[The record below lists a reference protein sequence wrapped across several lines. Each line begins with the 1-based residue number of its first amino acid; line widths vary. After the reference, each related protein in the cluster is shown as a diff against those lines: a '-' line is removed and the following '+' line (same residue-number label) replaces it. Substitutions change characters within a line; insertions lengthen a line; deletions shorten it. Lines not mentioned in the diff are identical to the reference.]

1 MDALFSMLADIGADP
16 VAAVAFVFAAA
27 LIVDMTIIRL
37 PSAEE
42 LMLSPEER
50 REARAA
56 RKAARYINGDGSA
69 ADKLRG
75 LDLRIV
81 AQAVEDMIIDRQHL
95 TRILGTRALDLWI
108 DLAIEERSEGPTLK
122 TRAKIV
128 AFEPVPLDEAR
139 IAQSARM
146 IKRRVA
152 EELTQVLGVEDAD
165 GFVTGGVVIETAIER
180 TA

>member
-1 MDALFSMLADIGADP
+1 MDFWLAKLTLIATDP
-16 VAAVAFVFAAA
+16 VAAVALVLAVA
-27 LIVDMTIIRL
+27 LIVDMMILRIV
-37 PSAEE
+37 PSE
-42 LMLSPEER
+42 LAASSGEER
-50 REARAA
+50 GAR
-56 RKAARYINGDGSA
+56 DGHETT

-75 LDLRIV
+75 LDLRLV

-108 DLAIEERSEGPTLK
+108 DLALEERNEGPTLK

-152 EELTQVLGVEDAD
+152 EELAQVLGVEDVN
-165 GFVTGGVVIETAIER
+165 GFVNGGVTIETAIER

>member
-1 MDALFSMLADIGADP
+1 MDFWLAKLELIASDPAATVALVL
-16 VAAVAFVFAAA
+16 AVA
-27 LIVDMTIIRL
+27 LILDMAIVRVV
-37 PSAEE
+37 PSEIVAHMHGEG
-42 LMLSPEER
+42 ER
-50 REARAA
+50 RRDHAT
-56 RKAARYINGDGSA
+56 A

-108 DLAIEERSEGPTLK
+108 DLALEERDEGPTLK

-152 EELTQVLGVEDAD
+152 EELTQLLGVEDVN
-165 GFVTGGVVIETAIER
+165 GFVNGGVTIETAIER

>member
-1 MDALFSMLADIGADP
+1 
-16 VAAVAFVFAAA
+16 
-27 LIVDMTIIRL
+27 
-37 PSAEE
+37 
-42 LMLSPEER
+42 
-50 REARAA
+50 
-56 RKAARYINGDGSA
+56 
-69 ADKLRG
+69 
-75 LDLRIV
+75 
-81 AQAVEDMIIDRQHL
+81 MIIDRQHL

-108 DLAIEERSEGPTLK
+108 DLALEERSEGPTLK

-152 EELTQVLGVEDAD
+152 EELAQILGVEDVN
-165 GFVTGGVVIETAIER
+165 GFVNGGVTIETAIER

>member
-1 MDALFSMLADIGADP
+1 MDVWLSMLAAVAADP
-16 VAAVAFVFAAA
+16 VASVALVFATAM
-27 LIVDMTIIRL
+27 LIDMMIMKL
-37 PSAEE
+37 PSASD
-42 LMLSPEER
+42 LMLTPEER

-56 RKAARYINGDGSA
+56 RKAQKLNGDGSA
-69 ADKLRG
+69 ADRLRG
-75 LDLRIV
+75 LDLRLV

-108 DLAIEERSEGPTLK
+108 DLALEERSEGPTLK

-152 EELTQVLGVEDAD
+152 EELTLVLGVEDAN
-165 GFVTGGVVIETAIER
+165 GFVSGGVVIETAIER

>member
-1 MDALFSMLADIGADP
+1 MDVWLSMLADIAADP
-16 VAAVAFVFAAA
+16 VAAVALVFATAM
-27 LIVDMTIIRL
+27 LIDMMIIGL

-42 LMLSPEER
+42 LMLTPEER

-56 RKAARYINGDGSA
+56 RKAQKASGGDTA
-69 ADKLRG
+69 ADRLRG
-75 LDLRIV
+75 LDLRLL

-108 DLAIEERSEGPTLK
+108 DLSIEERSEGPTLK

-152 EELTQVLGVEDAD
+152 EELTQVLGVEDAN